1 MFYYGKSHGLVG
13 NPIRTRYSHA
23 DEPSSSSSSSSSS
36 FFFFFLCFFF
46 LLFFSFLGSST
57 SSWGFVFRLILLFS
71 ERMIGILSR
80 FFKLWWD
87 FSDQMQQLLLDPSK
101 NKKNLFE
108 GSRDSLRFLAGF
120 SQRQFPMARTSLKR
134 SKRTPNNLKSSR
146 KREDYPHQ
154 SPIEAL
160 MSIPTNPRGR
170 IFQQFDPSC
179 RQTSRNLQNDIKESS
194 QKNPKKSL
202 ISLVRNG
209 LDSLL
214 FRLFGAPLSSP
225 SLPSFPH
232 LSSSSFSS
240 SSSSSS
246 SSRFLVWALFFGELK
261 NWGKSKWMVCLSA
274 LGILSF

>member
-1 MFYYGKSHGLVG
+1 MGFS
-13 NPIRTRYSHA
+13 R
-23 DEPSSSSSSSSSS
+23 DSSNYDGISLIKCSS
-36 FFFFFLCFFF
+36 FF
-46 LLFFSFLGSST
+46 
-57 SSWGFVFRLILLFS
+57 WILQK
-71 ERMIGILSR
+71 I
-80 FFKLWWD
+80 
-87 FSDQMQQLLLDPSK
+87 
-101 NKKNLFE
+101 KNLFE
-108 GSRDSLRFLAGF
+108 GLRDSLIFLAGF

-134 SKRTPNNLKSSR
+134 SKRTPINLKSSR

-179 RQTSRNLQNDIKESS
+179 RETSRNLQNDIKESS

-202 ISLVRNG
+202 ISLAGNG
-209 LDSLL
+209 LDSLQ
-214 FRLFGAPLSSP
+214 FRLFEALLSSP

-232 LSSSSFSS
+232 LSSSSFS

-261 NWGKSKWMVCLSA
+261 NWGKSK
-274 LGILSF
+274 